1 MTRQG
6 LPKRQ
11 RLVGV
16 WLLLSGVS
24 LVGGALFA
32 AWLDSQLA
40 LSGVARAA
48 LWLGSFS
55 GGITL
60 FLMGLLL
67 ERMLFTPLRH
77 LQAQL
82 ARWVANPDA
91 PDEHTVEGWLKGLG
105 PDLRR
110 VSHSWRADRSRLAT
124 AHAEG
129 ARSASRIRQELET
142 LLQVLETPLLL
153 CDRHRRVMLFNQAA
167 ENFFAGNTGLGLGK
181 RLDALLP
188 TATLA
193 NAMAQL
199 PDDGSPREMLAPS
212 DQRWLKVVIRR
223 VPGSERET
231 LVTCSDATTTW
242 NNEMGVRAELNHL
255 LPPLR
260 QHSASLSS
268 AADALRQIPPSET
281 SLELR
286 ARLEQVVHDESQ
298 ALNKHVAEIG
308 SLLDDL
314 QYHGERL
321 RP

>member
-1 MTRQG
+1 MTRKG

-91 PDEHTVEGWLKGLG
+91 PDEHTVE
-105 PDLRR
+105 
-110 VSHSWRADRSRLAT
+110 
-124 AHAEG
+124 
-129 ARSASRIRQELET
+129 
-142 LLQVLETPLLL
+142 
-153 CDRHRRVMLFNQAA
+153 
-167 ENFFAGNTGLGLGK
+167 AG
-181 RLDALLP
+181 
-188 TATLA
+188 
-193 NAMAQL
+193 
-199 PDDGSPREMLAPS
+199 
-212 DQRWLKVVIRR
+212 
-223 VPGSERET
+223 
-231 LVTCSDATTTW
+231 
-242 NNEMGVRAELNHL
+242 
-255 LPPLR
+255 
-260 QHSASLSS
+260 
-268 AADALRQIPPSET
+268 
-281 SLELR
+281 
-286 ARLEQVVHDESQ
+286 
-298 ALNKHVAEIG
+298 
-308 SLLDDL
+308 
-314 QYHGERL
+314 
-321 RP
+321 

>member
-105 PDLRR
+105 PDLRL

-199 PDDGSPREMLAPS
+199 PDDG
-212 DQRWLKVVIRR
+212 
-223 VPGSERET
+223 
-231 LVTCSDATTTW
+231 
-242 NNEMGVRAELNHL
+242 
-255 LPPLR
+255 
-260 QHSASLSS
+260 
-268 AADALRQIPPSET
+268 
-281 SLELR
+281 
-286 ARLEQVVHDESQ
+286 
-298 ALNKHVAEIG
+298 
-308 SLLDDL
+308 
-314 QYHGERL
+314 
-321 RP
+321 